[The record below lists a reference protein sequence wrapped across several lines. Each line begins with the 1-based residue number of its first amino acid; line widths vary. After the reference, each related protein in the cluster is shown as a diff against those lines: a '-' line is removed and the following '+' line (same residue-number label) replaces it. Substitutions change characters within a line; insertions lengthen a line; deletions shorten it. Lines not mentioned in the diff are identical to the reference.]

1 LQKEEIVKKLKALVH
16 LDIDAWHAYAQAN
29 EKLDDIGVRHQFEK
43 YQADHERHVNELS
56 DLIRDLGAE
65 PPEFS
70 RDFKGFL
77 IEGWT
82 VLRSIT
88 GTQGVLA
95 AMETNE
101 GLTTRR
107 YAEAAELP
115 FPADINA
122 VVASNY
128 EDEKDHL
135 AYIVKMRG
143 YWVKE
148 KGDEDRGQYY

>member
-1 LQKEEIVKKLKALVH
+1 MQKEEIVKKLKSLVH
-16 LDIDAWHAYAQAN
+16 LDIDAWHAYAQAI
-29 EKLDDIGVRHQFEK
+29 EKLDDAGVRHQFEK
-43 YQADHERHVNELS
+43 YQADHDRHVKELS
-56 DLIRDLGAE
+56 ELIRDLGAD

-70 RDFKGFL
+70 RDFKGFF

-82 VLRSIT
+82 ALRSIT

-101 GLTTRR
+101 KLTTHK
-107 YAEAAELP
+107 YAEASELP

-122 VVASNY
+122 VVDSNY

-143 YWVKE
+143 DWVK
-148 KGDEDRGQYY
+148 GRG